1 MVIET
6 IHVPDEDEKWCG
18 NLERRFDGVPNRLDK
33 SCGVHKLVIGPIN
46 VHVPDEDEKWR
57 DYLKRI
63 GIPNEAENL
72 FDIVEKAIYEILN
85 EVEKSFDVI
94 EKGIGEILNETG
106 KLCSFPCKCPVS
118 CADMVHISKDY
129 PGWLFKISRIGG
141 KRNLVRL
148 TNNIYEGA
156 SRSQSTAEKMTGQ
169 TVETTNENH
178 PKL

>member
-46 VHVPDEDEKWR
+46 VHVRDEDEKWR

-85 EVEKSFDVI
+85 E
-94 EKGIGEILNETG
+94 TG
-106 KLCSFPCKCPVS
+106 KLCSFPRKCPVS

-156 SRSQSTAEKMTGQ
+156 SRSQSTAEKTTGQ
-169 TVETTNENH
+169 TVETANENH